1 MANELEI
8 VVVYPVSGLATVTA
22 AIYKPDL
29 TIRDS
34 QTAVALSD
42 TDHLNLYA
50 NLGSITIE
58 PGDVIKPAVAGVNF
72 GNGSIYKE
80 AENII
85 WDAPLTAST
94 HNIPTS
100 AGRRLRTVAAHVIR
114 NELAR
119 GPGTGNNQIQFDV
132 DASAVNGAYD
142 PGRVCII
149 AGTGKG
155 QSRLIY
161 QYNGTNKTATVDRNW
176 KVNPA
181 DDSEFIIISDPGR
194 EHVNEGL
201 AQGGTATTITLNALA
216 SDQDD
221 VYRNQMVFIRSGTGE
236 DQVKRIIGYNGT
248 TKVATLPADDD
259 WDIVP
264 DTTSAY
270 VMLPM
275 VCVETQAIKGT
286 ELTEKT
292 GQNFETFFNNGGRTS
307 ELIMDLLNANKI
319 INIDTTPWQLEY
331 KHKTTGD
338 ILLIQK
344 MTNTESENIRSI
356 NNVLGG
362 LTAP

>member
-1 MANELEI
+1 MANEI
-8 VVVYPVSGLATVTA
+8 AIVYPVSGLATVTI

-29 TIRDS
+29 TIRDG
-34 QTAVALSD
+34 QTAEALSD
-42 TDHLNLYA
+42 SGHLNLYGNTDA
-50 NLGSITIE
+50 ITVVA
-58 PGDVIKPAVAGVNF
+58 GDIIKPAVAGVNF
-72 GNGSIYKE
+72 GNGGIYKE
-80 AENII
+80 AENDV
-85 WDAPLTAST
+85 WDALLTASN
-94 HNIPTS
+94 HNVPTS
-100 AGRRLRTVAAHVIR
+100 AGRRLRTMAAHVIR

-132 DASAVNGAYD
+132 DASAVNGSYD

-149 AGTGKG
+149 AGTGVG

-161 QYNGTNKTATVDRNW
+161 QYRGSDKVATVDRNW

-201 AQGGTATTITLNALA
+201 AQSATANTIKLNELA
-216 SDQDD
+216 SDEDD
-221 VYRNQMVFIRSGTGE
+221 VYRNQMVFIRSGKGE
-236 DQVKRIIGYNGT
+236 DQVKRIIGYDGT
-248 TKVATLPADDD
+248 TKIATLPVSDD
-259 WDIVP
+259 WAVIP
-264 DTTSAY
+264 DSTSAY
-270 VMLPM
+270 VMLPL

-286 ELTEKT
+286 ELTAKT
-292 GQNFETFFNNGGRTS
+292 GENFETFFNNGGRTS

-319 INIDTTPWQLEY
+319 INTDTTPWQLEY

-344 MTNTESENIRSI
+344 MTNTEAENIRSI